1 MEYLGEIIPVLLKA
15 TLKTI
20 GYFGITLVLSLPIGW
35 LLSLVRVS
43 KKHRIAAKIVEIYT
57 WVFRGTPL
65 LLQLIFFYYALPFAP
80 LPISLSREAA
90 ACIAFVI
97 NYAAYFVE
105 IFRGGIESIGPGQY
119 EAADVLGMNR
129 LQTMMRIILPQAVKR
144 VMPSIGN
151 EVITLV
157 KDTSLLYVLGI
168 AELLRTTQQIIT
180 RDFSMLPLIPA
191 AVIYLLMSWV
201 CTRLQAKLEK
211 RFAYYH

>member
-1 MEYLGEIIPVLLKA
+1 
-15 TLKTI
+15 
-20 GYFGITLVLSLPIGW
+20 
-35 LLSLVRVS
+35 
-43 KKHRIAAKIVEIYT
+43 
-57 WVFRGTPL
+57 
-65 LLQLIFFYYALPFAP
+65 
-80 LPISLSREAA
+80 
-90 ACIAFVI
+90 
-97 NYAAYFVE
+97 
-105 IFRGGIESIGPGQY
+105 
-119 EAADVLGMNR
+119 MNR

>member
-105 IFRGGIESIGPGQY
+105 IFRGGIESIGPGPVSYTHLDVYKRQHERGGSAILQLSRGDSKTSRQY
-119 EAADVLGMNR
+119 G
-129 LQTMMRIILPQAVKR
+129 
-144 VMPSIGN
+144 
-151 EVITLV
+151 
-157 KDTSLLYVLGI
+157 SL
-168 AELLRTTQQIIT
+168 
-180 RDFSMLPLIPA
+180 S
-191 AVIYLLMSWV
+191 
-201 CTRLQAKLEK
+201 
-211 RFAYYH
+211 